1 MQILSTLSALAQW
14 RDSLNT
20 TQSLGFVPTMG
31 NLHDGHLQLVARA
44 KQACDKVVVSIFVN
58 PLQFGANEDLAR
70 YPRTFDAD
78 CEKLQQAGVDA
89 LFFPSVDDIYPK
101 GMAAQTYVEVPVI
114 SERFCGEFRPGHFRG
129 VATVV
134 CKLFNLVRPHSAF
147 FGEKDFQQ
155 LLVIKTMVADLAMG
169 IRIVPVETQREPS
182 GLAMSSRNGYLSDGE
197 KQQAAALYACLTQ
210 CQSRIVAGERA
221 FRTLESEYSKLLTHQ
236 GLVPDYFSICHA
248 DTLELA
254 QPSDASLVLLVAAY
268 LGNTRLIDN
277 ISFSLQG

>member
-14 RDSLNT
+14 RDSLGT
-20 TQSLGFVPTMG
+20 HESLGFVPTMG
-31 NLHDGHLQLVARA
+31 NLHDGHLRLVERA
-44 KQACDKVVVSIFVN
+44 KQACDKVIVSIFVN

-78 CEKLQQAGVDA
+78 CEKLMQAGVAA
-89 LFFPSVDDIYPK
+89 LFFPSVNDIYPK
-101 GMAAQTYVEVPVI
+101 GMAAQTYIEVPVV
-114 SERFCGEFRPGHFRG
+114 SDRFCGASRPGHFRG

-169 IRIVPVETQREPS
+169 IRVIPVPTQREPS
-182 GLAMSSRNGYLSDGE
+182 GLAMSSRNGYLNDGE
-197 KQQAAALYACLTQ
+197 KQQAATLYACLTQ
-210 CQSRIVAGERA
+210 CQSRIVAGERE
-221 FRTLESEYSKLLTHQ
+221 FRALESEYNEILTNQ
-236 GLVPDYFSICHA
+236 GFVPDYFSICHA

-254 QPSDASLVLLVAAY
+254 QPSDSSLVMLVAAY
-268 LGNTRLIDN
+268 LGKTRLIDN
-277 ISFSLQG
+277 ISFSVQK